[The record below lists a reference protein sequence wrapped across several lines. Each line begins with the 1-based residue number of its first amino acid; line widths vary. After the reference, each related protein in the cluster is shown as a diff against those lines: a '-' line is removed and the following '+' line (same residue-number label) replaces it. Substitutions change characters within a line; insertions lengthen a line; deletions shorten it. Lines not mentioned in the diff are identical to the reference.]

1 MLKKMKWISLLIVAV
16 MMMAAVTP
24 VFADTGEEPVEEP
37 VVVEQPSSF
46 EDHPIVKLLAGFF
59 SSLFNPPAPE
69 VPVDD
74 GTGEPPAGEDGTDG
88 GGEVPPEGEPVEGD
102 PVVEPPVPTVVPE
115 AVVAALHE
123 EQNLGFGEMTKL
135 FEIAAEAQA
144 ACALEGV
151 NCDVTLDGLIAE
163 YKAGVGMGELFQKYG
178 KPENLGVGHIRKE
191 ADPKEKSNN
200 GNANGKNK

>member
-1 MLKKMKWISLLIVAV
+1 MQKKLKWISLLIAAV

-24 VFADTGEEPVEEP
+24 VFADTGDVPVDEP
-37 VVVEQPSSF
+37 VVEEPSSF

-59 SSLFNPPAPE
+59 ASLFNPPARE
-69 VPVDD
+69 EPVDG
-74 GTGEPPAGEDGTDG
+74 GTAEPPVGEGGADG
-88 GGEVPPEGEPVEGD
+88 GGETPPDGEPVEGD
-102 PVVEPPVPTVVPE
+102 PVDEPPVPTVVPE

-123 EQNLGFGEMTKL
+123 QQHLGFGEMTKL
-135 FEIAAEAQA
+135 FQLAAEAQA

-163 YKAGVGMGELFQKYG
+163 FKAGVGMGDLFQKYG
-178 KPENLGVGHIRKE
+178 KPENLGVGHIRKA
-191 ADPKEKSNN
+191 ADPKDKSNN

>member
-1 MLKKMKWISLLIVAV
+1 MHKKMKWISLLIAAV

-24 VFADTGEEPVEEP
+24 VFADTGEEPAEEP
-37 VVVEQPSSF
+37 VVVEEPSSF

-59 SSLFNPPAPE
+59 TNLFNPPVEEEP
-69 VPVDD
+69 VPDD
-74 GTGEPPAGEDGTDG
+74 GSDPPAGEDGTDDG
-88 GGEVPPEGEPVEGD
+88 SEVLPDGEPVEGD
-102 PVVEPPVPTVVPE
+102 PVVETPVPTVVPE
-115 AVVAALHE
+115 AAVAALHE

-135 FEIAAEAQA
+135 FQIVVEAQA

-151 NCDVTLDGLIAE
+151 NCDVTLEGLIAE